1 MFYQKKMIGKK
12 LRKIMY
18 ISKHNSNK
26 EKQVILSMI
35 PNREEW
41 HYLPI
46 KTYHYY

>member
-1 MFYQKKMIGKK
+1 MLLIFCILNVLY
-12 LRKIMY
+12 LAY

-26 EKQVILSMI
+26 EKQFILSMI

-46 KTYHYY
+46 KNYHYY